1 MIDFKKISN
10 INSKKDINK
19 YKIDKPLFLNN
30 YLFHYL
36 IMTNNLKAMKL
47 IKHPVYKEN
56 DEGLTGFHLAAK
68 VTVETKS
75 LDMLKYLIK
84 FYPEYALNINFANH
98 TFLDYLEVSDKII
111 EIFKYNKEIEWV
123 KILTNITDL
132 EDKKS
137 NFIHQVFRNG
147 SLKLIMFIIDIIYEQ
162 KFKLSNLTTCP
173 TFELPVNANLKTKNI
188 INIIDYLSKLE
199 KCNVLDILDS
209 QGKSII
215 YPTIISDNFDL
226 LKYLIKNNIDTDK
239 FTSLYT
245 LHPFINCYIYE
256 TINKSGK
263 NKYKMSEFLWEN
275 IKDTHDFSSTNKYA
289 ENLAFNIM
297 RTRLITDNGN
307 LELELDIL
315 KRNTMWNNVNVD
327 KVSILNIL
335 VELSFDTYHKV
346 IKNIK
351 IDILQKDTDGKTIL
365 DHATDKWLM
374 FLKTLKKIDTNKCSD
389 KECIVID
396 TYKFADSNT
405 FRSTILDAGLFM
417 IYFNKKY
424 TNLYI
429 PKYIDKVEKDV
440 YWENGFSFPDNFINE
455 YNNFPWV
462 IYWQDKYN
470 YHIHPHLNQ
479 LINANKNKD
488 KYNHA
493 TVLLSVL
500 LPYGG
505 LHAMILYYDFENN
518 FIERFDPYGNTND
531 IDSDIDIIL
540 EEELTWNTGLYY
552 LNVKKYL
559 PVAGFQNLSDENNSL
574 FQKPGDFGGYCLAW
588 CFWYLENRIKNY
600 KFTAK
605 KLIAKSIDKLLKRE
619 NSLFEFIRN
628 YANNLDKHRQTLLF
642 DIGIPKNR
650 TSNQNFKENED
661 KLILEYVIKHTTI
674 N

>member
-10 INSKKDINK
+10 INTKKDINK
-19 YKIDKPLFLNN
+19 YKIDEPIFLNN

-47 IKHPVYKEN
+47 IKHPIYKEN

-68 VTVETKS
+68 VTAETKS
-75 LDMLKYLIK
+75 LDMLKYLLK
-84 FYPEYALNINFANH
+84 SYPDYASNINFANH
-98 TFLDYLEVSDKII
+98 TFLDYLQVSDKII
-111 EIFKYNKEIEWV
+111 EIIEYNKEIEWV
-123 KILTNITDL
+123 RILTNVSDL
-132 EDKKS
+132 EDQKN
-137 NFIHQVFRNG
+137 NFIHHVFRDG
-147 SLKLIMFIIDIIYEQ
+147 SLKLITFIISIIYGQ
-162 KFKLSNLTTCP
+162 KFKLSDLSTCP
-173 TFELPVNANLKTKNI
+173 TFELPSNPNLKIKNI
-188 INIIDYLSKLE
+188 INIIEQLSKLE
-199 KCNVLDILDS
+199 KCNVLEVLDS

-215 YPTIISDNFDL
+215 YPTILSQKIDL
-226 LKYLIKNNIDTDK
+226 LEYIIKNNIDTDK
-239 FTSLYT
+239 YTSIYT
-245 LHPFINCYIYE
+245 LHPFINSYIYE
-256 TINKSGK
+256 TLNKSGK
-263 NKYKMSEFLWEN
+263 NKYKMSELLWNN
-275 IKDTHDFSSTNKYA
+275 IKDTHNFISTNKYG
-289 ENLAFNIM
+289 ENLAFSII
-297 RTRLITDNGN
+297 RTRLVAGTGN
-307 LELELDIL
+307 LDIELDIL
-315 KRNTMWNNVNVD
+315 KRNTLWNNYNVD
-327 KVSILNIL
+327 KVSILHIL
-335 VELSFDTYHKV
+335 IQLSFDDYHKV

-351 IDILQKDTDGKTIL
+351 IDVFQTDADGKTIL

-374 FLKTLKKIDTNKCSD
+374 FLKTLEKIDTIKCSD
-389 KECIVID
+389 KECVIID
-396 TYKFADSNT
+396 EYKFANANT
-405 FRSTILDAGLFM
+405 FSSTILDAGLFL
-417 IYFNKKY
+417 IYFNNKY

-429 PKYIDKVEKDV
+429 PKYIDKVDNDM
-440 YWENGFSFPDNFINE
+440 YWDNGFNFPDNFINE

-500 LPYGG
+500 LPHGG

-518 FIERFDPYGNTND
+518 FIERFDPYGNTHD
-531 IDSDIDIIL
+531 IDGDIDIIL

-588 CFWYLENRIKNY
+588 CLWYLEHRMKNY

-605 KLIAKSIDKLLKRE
+605 TLIAKSIDKLLKRE

-628 YANNLDKHRQTLLF
+628 YANNLDKHRQEMLIK
-642 DIGIPKNR
+642 IGIPKNR
-650 TSNQNFKENED
+650 TTNQKFKANED
-661 KLILEYVIKHTTI
+661 KLIFEYVKKHTTI